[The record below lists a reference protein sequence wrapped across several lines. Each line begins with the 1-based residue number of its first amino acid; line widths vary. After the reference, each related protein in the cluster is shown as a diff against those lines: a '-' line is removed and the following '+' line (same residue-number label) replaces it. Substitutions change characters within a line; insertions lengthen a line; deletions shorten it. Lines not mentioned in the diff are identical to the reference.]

1 MTTTTNNNQQ
11 LEKRKPIDVL
21 KSVLN
26 APSVQEQF
34 KNALGSNSNSFVA
47 SVIDL
52 YNTDKSLQI
61 CNPKQVVMEALKA
74 AVLKLPINKALGYA
88 YVISFNNNVKTKSVD
103 PKTGKEVVIWE
114 KVPTPTFIIGYK
126 GLIQLAMRT
135 GQYRYINAD
144 VVYEGEIAGKD
155 KLTGAIDFTGQKIS
169 DKVIGY
175 FAHIELLNG
184 FRKTLYSTVEEIAK
198 HAKKYA
204 PTLKSSNDITVERL
218 VKLAGKEPTGI
229 GWIGDFDSMA
239 IKTVLRE
246 LLSKYGYLSIEMQNA
261 IVQDIETDIRS
272 EKDNAIEDVVVEEV
286 SMEEA
291 FSEDNKKAEKQQEEL
306 PY

>member
-11 LEKRKPIDVL
+11 VEKRKPVDVL

-34 KNALGSNSNSFVA
+34 QNALGSNSNSFVA

-52 YNTDKSLQI
+52 YNTDKSLQT
-61 CNPKQVVMEALKA
+61 CNPSQVVMEALKA
-74 AVLKLPINKALGYA
+74 AVLKLPINRALGYA
-88 YVISFNNNVKTKSVD
+88 YVISFNNSVKTKSVD
-103 PKTGKEVVIWE
+103 PKTGKEAVTWE

-144 VVYEGEIAGKD
+144 VVYEGEIAGTD
-155 KLTGAIDFTGQKIS
+155 KLTGSIDFTGQKRS

-184 FRKTLYSTVEEIAK
+184 FRKTLYSTVEEIAR

-204 PTLKSSNDITVERL
+204 PTLKFSKDITVESL

-229 GWIGDFDSMA
+229 GWTGDFDSMA

-246 LLSKYGYLSIEMQNA
+246 LLSKYGYLSIEMQSA
-261 IVQDIETDIRS
+261 IVQDVETDIRA
-272 EKDNAIEDVVVEEV
+272 ERDNAIQDVVAEEV

-291 FSEDNKKAEKQQEEL
+291 FVEDNNEVEKQEEEP

>member
-11 LEKRKPIDVL
+11 VEKRKPVDVL

-26 APSVQEQF
+26 APSVQQQF
-34 KNALGSNSNSFVA
+34 QNALGSNSNSFVA

-52 YNTDKSLQI
+52 YNTDKSLQD
-61 CNPKQVVMEALKA
+61 CNPNQVVMEALKA
-74 AVLKLPINKALGYA
+74 AVLKLPINRALGYA
-88 YVISFNNNVKTKSVD
+88 YILPFKNK
-103 PKTGKEVVIWE
+103 G
-114 KVPTPTFIIGYK
+114 VPTPTFIIGYK

-155 KLTGAIDFTGQKIS
+155 KLTGSIDFTGQKKS

-198 HAKKYA
+198 HAKMYA
-204 PTLKSSNDITVERL
+204 PTLKFSKDITVESL

-229 GWIGDFDSMA
+229 GWTGDFDSMA

-246 LLSKYGYLSIEMQNA
+246 LLSKYGYLSIEMQSA
-261 IVQDIETDIRS
+261 IVQDIETDIRA
-272 EKDNAIEDVVVEEV
+272 ERDNAIQDVVAEEV

-291 FSEDNKKAEKQQEEL
+291 FVEDNNEVEKQEEEP

>member
-291 FSEDNKKAEKQQEEL
+291 FSEDNKKAEKQQEEP

>member
-11 LEKRKPIDVL
+11 VEKRKPVDVL

-26 APSVQEQF
+26 APSVQGQF
-34 KNALGSNSNSFVA
+34 QNALGSNSNSFVA
-47 SVIDL
+47 SIIDL
-52 YNTDKSLQI
+52 YNTDKSLQT
-61 CNPKQVVMEALKA
+61 CNPSQVVMEALKA
-74 AVLKLPINKALGYA
+74 AVLKLPINRALGYA
-88 YVISFNNNVKTKSVD
+88 YILPFKNKGVL
-103 PKTGKEVVIWE
+103 
-114 KVPTPTFIIGYK
+114 TPTFIIGYK

-144 VVYEGEIAGKD
+144 VVYEGEIAGRD
-155 KLTGAIDFTGQKIS
+155 KLTGSIDFTGQKKS

-198 HAKKYA
+198 HAKMYA
-204 PTLKSSNDITVERL
+204 PTLKFSKDITVESL
-218 VKLAGKEPTGI
+218 AKLAGKEPTGI
-229 GWIGDFDSMA
+229 GWTNSFDDMA

-246 LLSKYGYLSIEMQNA
+246 LLSKYGYLSIEMQSA
-261 IVQDIETDIRS
+261 IVQDIETDIRA
-272 EKDNAIEDVVVEEV
+272 ERDNAIQDVVAEEV

-291 FSEDNKKAEKQQEEL
+291 FGEDNEEPEKQEEEP

>member
-11 LEKRKPIDVL
+11 VEKRKPVDVL

-26 APSVQEQF
+26 APSVQSQF
-34 KNALGSNSNSFVA
+34 QNALGSNSNSFVA
-47 SVIDL
+47 SIIDL
-52 YNTDKSLQI
+52 YNTDKSLQT
-61 CNPKQVVMEALKA
+61 CNPSQVVMEALKA
-74 AVLKLPINKALGYA
+74 AVLKLPINRALGYA
-88 YVISFNNNVKTKSVD
+88 YILPFKNKGVL
-103 PKTGKEVVIWE
+103 
-114 KVPTPTFIIGYK
+114 TPTFIIGYK

-144 VVYEGEIAGKD
+144 VVYEGEIAGTD
-155 KLTGAIDFTGQKIS
+155 KLTGSIDFTGQKKS

-184 FRKTLYSTVEEIAK
+184 FRKTLYSTVEEIAR

-204 PTLKSSNDITVERL
+204 PTLKFSKDITVESL

-229 GWIGDFDSMA
+229 GWTGDFDSMA

-246 LLSKYGYLSIEMQNA
+246 LLSKYGYLSIEMQSA
-261 IVQDIETDIRS
+261 IVQDVETDIRA
-272 EKDNAIEDVVVEEV
+272 ERDNAIQDVVAEEV
-286 SMEEA
+286 SMDDDTPVDREE
-291 FSEDNKKAEKQQEEL
+291 EKKEEEP

>member
-11 LEKRKPIDVL
+11 VEKRKPVDVL

-34 KNALGSNSNSFVA
+34 QNALGSNSNSFVA

-52 YNTDKSLQI
+52 YNTDKSLQD
-61 CNPKQVVMEALKA
+61 CNPNQVVMEALKA
-74 AVLKLPINKALGYA
+74 AVLKLPINRALGYA
-88 YVISFNNNVKTKSVD
+88 YILPFKNK
-103 PKTGKEVVIWE
+103 G
-114 KVPTPTFIIGYK
+114 VPTPTFIIGYK

-144 VVYEGEIAGKD
+144 VVYEGEIAGRD
-155 KLTGAIDFTGQKIS
+155 KLTGSIDFTGQKKS

-198 HAKKYA
+198 HAKMYA
-204 PTLKSSNDITVERL
+204 PTLKFSKDITVESL
-218 VKLAGKEPTGI
+218 AKLAGKEPTGI
-229 GWIGDFDSMA
+229 GWTNSFDDMA

-246 LLSKYGYLSIEMQNA
+246 LLSKYGYLSIEMQSA
-261 IVQDIETDIRS
+261 IVQDVETDIRA
-272 EKDNAIEDVVVEEV
+272 ERDNAIQDVVAEEV
-286 SMEEA
+286 IMEEA
-291 FSEDNKKAEKQQEEL
+291 FSEDNEEPEKKEEEP

>member
-11 LEKRKPIDVL
+11 VEKRKPVDVL

-26 APSVQEQF
+26 APSVQGQF
-34 KNALGSNSNSFVA
+34 QNALGSNSNSFVA
-47 SVIDL
+47 SIIDL
-52 YNTDKSLQI
+52 YNTDKSLQT
-61 CNPKQVVMEALKA
+61 CNPSQVVMEALKA
-74 AVLKLPINKALGYA
+74 AVLKLPINRALGYA
-88 YVISFNNNVKTKSVD
+88 YILPFKNKGVL
-103 PKTGKEVVIWE
+103 
-114 KVPTPTFIIGYK
+114 TPTFIIGYK

-155 KLTGAIDFTGQKIS
+155 KLTGSIDFTGQKKS

-198 HAKKYA
+198 HAKMYA
-204 PTLKSSNDITVERL
+204 PTLKFSKDITVESL
-218 VKLAGKEPTGI
+218 AKLAGKEPTGI
-229 GWIGDFDSMA
+229 GWTNSFDDMA

-246 LLSKYGYLSIEMQNA
+246 LLSKYGYLSIEMQSA
-261 IVQDIETDIRS
+261 IVQDVETDIRA
-272 EKDNAIEDVVVEEV
+272 ERDNAIQDVVAEEV
-286 SMEEA
+286 IMEEA
-291 FSEDNKKAEKQQEEL
+291 FSEDNEEPEKKEEEP

>member
-11 LEKRKPIDVL
+11 VEKRKPVDVL

-34 KNALGSNSNSFVA
+34 QNAMGSNSNSFVA

-52 YNTDKSLQI
+52 YNTDKLLQD
-61 CNPKQVVMEALKA
+61 CNPNQVVMEALKA
-74 AVLKLPINKALGYA
+74 AVLKLPINRALGYA
-88 YVISFNNNVKTKSVD
+88 YILPFKNK
-103 PKTGKEVVIWE
+103 G
-114 KVPTPTFIIGYK
+114 VPTPTFIIGYK

-144 VVYEGEIAGKD
+144 VVYEGEIAGRD
-155 KLTGAIDFTGQKIS
+155 KLTGAIDFTGQKKS

-184 FRKTLYSTVEEIAK
+184 FRKTLYSTVEEIAR

-204 PTLKSSNDITVERL
+204 PTLKFSKDITVESL

-229 GWIGDFDSMA
+229 GWTGDFDSMA

-246 LLSKYGYLSIEMQNA
+246 LLSKYGYLSIEMQSA
-261 IVQDIETDIRS
+261 IVQDVETDIRA
-272 EKDNAIEDVVVEEV
+272 ERDNAIQDVVAEEV

-291 FSEDNKKAEKQQEEL
+291 FGEDNEEPEKQEEEP

>member
-11 LEKRKPIDVL
+11 VEKRKPVDVL

-34 KNALGSNSNSFVA
+34 QNAMGSNSNSFVA

-52 YNTDKSLQI
+52 YNTDKLLQD
-61 CNPKQVVMEALKA
+61 CNPNQVVMEALKA
-74 AVLKLPINKALGYA
+74 AVLKLPINRALGYA
-88 YVISFNNNVKTKSVD
+88 YILPFKNK
-103 PKTGKEVVIWE
+103 G
-114 KVPTPTFIIGYK
+114 VPTPTFIIGYK

-144 VVYEGEIAGKD
+144 VVYEGEIAGRD
-155 KLTGAIDFTGQKIS
+155 KLTGSIDFTGQKKS

-184 FRKTLYSTVEEIAK
+184 FRKTLYSTVEEIAR

-204 PTLKSSNDITVERL
+204 PTLKFSKDITVESL

-229 GWIGDFDSMA
+229 GWTGDFDSMA

-246 LLSKYGYLSIEMQNA
+246 LLSKYGYLSIEMQSA
-261 IVQDIETDIRS
+261 IVQDIETDIRA
-272 EKDNAIEDVVVEEV
+272 ERDNAIQDVVAEEV

-291 FSEDNKKAEKQQEEL
+291 FVEDNNEVEKQEEEP

>member
-11 LEKRKPIDVL
+11 QVEKRKPVDVL

-26 APSVQEQF
+26 APSVQSQF
-34 KNALGSNSNSFVA
+34 QNALGSNSNSFVA
-47 SVIDL
+47 SIIDL
-52 YNTDKSLQI
+52 YNTDKSLQT
-61 CNPKQVVMEALKA
+61 CNPSQVVMEALKA
-74 AVLKLPINKALGYA
+74 AVLKLPINRALGYA
-88 YVISFNNNVKTKSVD
+88 YILPFKNK
-103 PKTGKEVVIWE
+103 G
-114 KVPTPTFIIGYK
+114 VPTPTFIIGYK

-155 KLTGAIDFTGQKIS
+155 KLTGSIDFTGQKKS

-198 HAKKYA
+198 HAKMYA
-204 PTLKSSNDITVERL
+204 PTLKFSKDITVESL
-218 VKLAGKEPTGI
+218 AKLAGKEPTGI
-229 GWIGDFDSMA
+229 GWTNSFDDMA

-246 LLSKYGYLSIEMQNA
+246 LLSKYGYLSIEMQSA
-261 IVQDIETDIRS
+261 IVQDIETDIRA
-272 EKDNAIEDVVVEEV
+272 ERDNAIQDVVAEEV

-291 FSEDNKKAEKQQEEL
+291 FVEDNKEVEKQEEEP

>member
-11 LEKRKPIDVL
+11 QVEKRKPVDVL

-34 KNALGSNSNSFVA
+34 QNALGSNSNSFVA

-52 YNTDKSLQI
+52 YNTDKSLQD
-61 CNPKQVVMEALKA
+61 CNPNQVVMEALKA
-74 AVLKLPINKALGYA
+74 AVLKLPINRALGYA
-88 YVISFNNNVKTKSVD
+88 YILPFKNK
-103 PKTGKEVVIWE
+103 G
-114 KVPTPTFIIGYK
+114 VPTPTFIIGYK

-155 KLTGAIDFTGQKIS
+155 KLTGSIDFTGQKKS

-198 HAKKYA
+198 HAKMYA
-204 PTLKSSNDITVERL
+204 PTLKFSKDITVESL
-218 VKLAGKEPTGI
+218 AKLAGKEPTGI
-229 GWIGDFDSMA
+229 GWTNSFDDMA

-246 LLSKYGYLSIEMQNA
+246 LLSKYGYLSIEMQSA
-261 IVQDIETDIRS
+261 IVQDVETDIRA
-272 EKDNAIEDVVVEEV
+272 ERDNAIQDVVAEEV

-291 FSEDNKKAEKQQEEL
+291 FGEDNEEPEKQEEEP

>member
-11 LEKRKPIDVL
+11 VEKRKPVDVL

-26 APSVQEQF
+26 APSVQQQF
-34 KNALGSNSNSFVA
+34 QNALGSNSNSFVA

-52 YNTDKSLQI
+52 YNTDKSLQD
-61 CNPKQVVMEALKA
+61 CNPNQVVMEALKA
-74 AVLKLPINKALGYA
+74 AVLKLPINRALGYA
-88 YVISFNNNVKTKSVD
+88 YILPFKNK
-103 PKTGKEVVIWE
+103 G
-114 KVPTPTFIIGYK
+114 VPTPTFIIGYK

-155 KLTGAIDFTGQKIS
+155 KLTGSIDFTGQKKS

-198 HAKKYA
+198 HAKMYA
-204 PTLKSSNDITVERL
+204 PTLKFSKDITVESL
-218 VKLAGKEPTGI
+218 AKLAGKEPTGI
-229 GWIGDFDSMA
+229 GWTNSFDDMA

-246 LLSKYGYLSIEMQNA
+246 LLSKYGYLSIEMQSA
-261 IVQDIETDIRS
+261 IVQDIETDIRA
-272 EKDNAIEDVVVEEV
+272 ERDNAIQDVVAEEV

-291 FSEDNKKAEKQQEEL
+291 FGEDNEEPEKQEEEP